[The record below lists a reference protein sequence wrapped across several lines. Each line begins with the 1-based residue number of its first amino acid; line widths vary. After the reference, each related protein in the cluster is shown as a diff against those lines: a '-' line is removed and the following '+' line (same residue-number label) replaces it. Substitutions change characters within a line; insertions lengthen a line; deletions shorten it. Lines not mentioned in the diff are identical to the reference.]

1 MTNIINNIIFV
12 INISWIIFSETMKYY
27 IFNDKVAYVN
37 GITLRLS
44 KVNILSVKIFQAIA
58 LNNNLIDEFTNNY
71 LLKYTDNAPYTSDD
85 IDNET
90 LTKLE
95 NQYNLKFENGA
106 KFTPINSGMISLV
119 FKATKMDTNKD
130 VII

>member
-1 MTNIINNIIFV
+1 MTNILNNILFV
-12 INISWIIFSETMKYY
+12 IKTSWIIFSETIKHY

-37 GITLRLS
+37 GITFRLS

-71 LLKYTDNAPYTSDD
+71 LLKYTDNAPYTADD

-106 KFTPINSGMISLV
+106 IPINSGMISLV

-130 VII
+130 CNY